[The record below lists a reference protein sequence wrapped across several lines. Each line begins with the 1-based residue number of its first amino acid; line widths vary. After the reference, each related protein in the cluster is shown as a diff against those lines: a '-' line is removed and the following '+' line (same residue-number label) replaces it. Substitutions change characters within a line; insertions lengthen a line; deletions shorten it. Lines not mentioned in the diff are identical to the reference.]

1 MNNPGELTAAPVRP
15 APAAVQSGPAAVRP
29 APAAVQPAEEVAQP
43 APGATPGRPPSTTR
57 EQLQRI
63 AIEMFSAHGYDEVT
77 IEALAAAAGIGRR
90 TFFRYFDSKADALMA
105 DFDQE
110 VERLRSA
117 LAGSDPGLPVMD
129 AIRCAIVAVNDYHA
143 EDLVLFRQRLQ
154 LQHSNPALLANG
166 ILHYEHWQSAVA
178 EFAAVRLGLAAD
190 DLLPQ
195 VIARSVFGAA
205 YAGFMSW
212 LADDSGDLSPRLDA
226 ALGALAKATQL
237 R

>member
-1 MNNPGELTAAPVRP
+1 MNNSGELTAEA
-15 APAAVQSGPAAVRP
+15 
-29 APAAVQPAEEVAQP
+29 AQP
-43 APGATPGRPPSTTR
+43 APTAEQPAPAVEQAAQPSAGRPPSTTR
-57 EQLQRI
+57 HQLQQI
-63 AIEMFSAHGYDEVT
+63 AIEMFSAQGYDEVT

-90 TFFRYFDSKADALMA
+90 TFFRYFGSKADALMA

-117 LAGSDPGLPVMD
+117 LADSDPGLPVMD
-129 AIRCAIVAVNDYHA
+129 AIRLAIVAVNDYHA
-143 EDLVLFRQRLQ
+143 QDLAQFRQRLK

-166 ILHYEHWQSAVA
+166 ILHYERWQAVVA
-178 EFAAVRLGLAAD
+178 EFAAARLGQPAD
-190 DLLPQ
+190 DLQPQ

-226 ALGALAKATQL
+226 ALRTLTGAGQL

>member
-1 MNNPGELTAAPVRP
+1 MSNSAELTDE
-15 APAAVQSGPAAVRP
+15 AVQP
-29 APAAVQPAEEVAQP
+29 APAAVQPAP
-43 APGATPGRPPSTTR
+43 ALPSPGRPPSTTR
-57 EQLQRI
+57 HRLQQI
-63 AIEMFSAHGYDEVT
+63 AIEMFSAQGYDEVT

-90 TFFRYFDSKADALMA
+90 TFFRYFSSKADALMA

-110 VERLRSA
+110 VEQLRSA
-117 LAGSDPGLPVMD
+117 LADSDPDLPVMD
-129 AIRCAIVAVNDYHA
+129 AIRRAIVAVNNYHA
-143 EDLVLFRQRLQ
+143 EDLAQFRQRLQ

-166 ILHYEHWQSAVA
+166 ILHYERWQSVVA
-178 EFAAVRLGLAAD
+178 EFAAARLGQAAD

-226 ALGALAKATQL
+226 ALRALAKATQL

>member
-1 MNNPGELTAAPVRP
+1 MNNSGELTEEAVPP
-15 APAAVQSGPAAVRP
+15 APAAG
-29 APAAVQPAEEVAQP
+29 QP
-43 APGATPGRPPSTTR
+43 APGLPSPGRPPSTTR
-57 EQLQRI
+57 HQLQQI
-63 AIEMFSAHGYDEVT
+63 AMEMFAAHGYDEVT

-90 TFFRYFDSKADALMA
+90 TFFRYFGSKADALMA

-110 VERLRSA
+110 VQRLRSA
-117 LAGSDPGLPVMD
+117 LADSDPGLPVMD
-129 AIRCAIVAVNDYHA
+129 AIRRAIVAVNDYHA
-143 EDLVLFRQRLQ
+143 EDLAQFRQRLQ

-166 ILHYEHWQSAVA
+166 ILHYERWQSVVA
-178 EFAAVRLGLAAD
+178 EFAAARLGQAAD

-205 YAGFMSW
+205 YAGFVSW

-226 ALGALAKATQL
+226 ALRALAKAAQL

>member
-1 MNNPGELTAAPVRP
+1 MNKSGELTDEAVQP
-15 APAAVQSGPAAVRP
+15 APAAVP
-29 APAAVQPAEEVAQP
+29 P
-43 APGATPGRPPSTTR
+43 APGLPSPGRPPSTTR
-57 EQLQRI
+57 HHLQQI
-63 AIEMFSAHGYDEVT
+63 AIEMFTAHGYDEVT

-90 TFFRYFDSKADALMA
+90 TFFRYFGSKADALMA

-110 VERLRSA
+110 VERLRST
-117 LAGSDPGLPVMD
+117 LADSDPELPVMD
-129 AIRCAIVAVNDYHA
+129 AIRGAIVAVNDYHT
-143 EDLVLFRQRLQ
+143 EDLAQFRQRLQ
-154 LQHSNPALLANG
+154 LQHNNPALLANG
-166 ILHYEHWQSAVA
+166 ILHYERWQSVVA
-178 EFAAVRLGLAAD
+178 EFAAVRLGQAAD

-226 ALGALAKATQL
+226 ALRTLTKAGQL

>member
-1 MNNPGELTAAPVRP
+1 MNNPAELAAE
-15 APAAVQSGPAAVRP
+15 
-29 APAAVQPAEEVAQP
+29 AVQPAAS
-43 APGATPGRPPSTTR
+43 PGRPPSTTR
-57 EQLQRI
+57 QQLQQI

-129 AIRCAIVAVNDYHA
+129 AIRRAIVAVNDYHA
-143 EDLVLFRQRLQ
+143 GDLVLFRQRLQ

-166 ILHYEHWQSAVA
+166 ILHYEQWQSVIA
-178 EFAAVRLGLAAD
+178 EFAAVRLGQAAD

-226 ALGALAKATQL
+226 ALGALARAAQL

>member
-1 MNNPGELTAAPVRP
+1 MSNSGELTDE
-15 APAAVQSGPAAVRP
+15 AVP
-29 APAAVQPAEEVAQP
+29 P
-43 APGATPGRPPSTTR
+43 APGLPSPGRPPSTTR
-57 EQLQRI
+57 HRLQQI
-63 AIEMFSAHGYDEVT
+63 AMEMFTAHGYDEVT

-90 TFFRYFDSKADALMA
+90 TFFRYFSSKADALMA

-110 VERLRSA
+110 LEHLGSA
-117 LAGSDPGLPVMD
+117 LADSDPDLPVMD
-129 AIRCAIVAVNDYHA
+129 AIRHAIVAVNDYHA
-143 EDLVLFRQRLQ
+143 EDLAQFRQRLQ

-166 ILHYEHWQSAVA
+166 ILHYERWQSVVA
-178 EFAAVRLGLAAD
+178 EFAAVRLGQVAD

-212 LADDSGDLSPRLDA
+212 LADDSGDLGPRLDA
-226 ALGALAKATQL
+226 ALRALARAAQL

>member
-1 MNNPGELTAAPVRP
+1 MNNS
-15 APAAVQSGPAAVRP
+15 APALPS
-29 APAAVQPAEEVAQP
+29 
-43 APGATPGRPPSTTR
+43 PGRPPSTTR
-57 EQLQRI
+57 RRLQQI

-90 TFFRYFDSKADALMA
+90 TFFRYFSSKADALMA

-110 VERLRSA
+110 VEQLRSA
-117 LAGSDPGLPVMD
+117 LAGSDPDLPVMD
-129 AIRCAIVAVNDYHA
+129 AIRHAIVAVNDYHA
-143 EDLVLFRQRLQ
+143 EDLTQFRQRLQ

-166 ILHYEHWQSAVA
+166 ILHYERWQSVVA
-178 EFAAVRLGLAAD
+178 EFAAVRLGQAAD

-226 ALGALAKATQL
+226 ALRALTKAAQL